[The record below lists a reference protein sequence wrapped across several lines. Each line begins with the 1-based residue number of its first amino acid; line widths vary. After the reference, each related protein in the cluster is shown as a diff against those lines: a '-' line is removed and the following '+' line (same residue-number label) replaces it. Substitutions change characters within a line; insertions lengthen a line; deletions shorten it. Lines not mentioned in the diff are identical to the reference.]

1 MDSTQIAKIIQ
12 KSFAQGVKF
21 GMDIVTSPRYFGAT
35 DEQMKKDADD
45 VAYNLVRT
53 IMKDLDIKKNVNKNQ
68 N

>member
-35 DEQMKKDADD
+35 EEQMKKDADD

-53 IMKDLDIKKNVNKNQ
+53 LLKDSDIKRVVDKNQ